1 MSFGLI
7 ELFKSRKATMSLI
20 ILACATT
27 ALFLSKLDGTSYA
40 AVIGT
45 IAVIYN
51 YTQNK
56 SDLAYQANQNNVQVI
71 NNIPERGTP

>member
-1 MSFGLI
+1 MKKFFFYRDVIGPI
-7 ELFKSRKATMSLI
+7 GNKFSLAEI
-20 ILACATT
+20 
-27 ALFLSKLDGTSYA
+27 
-40 AVIGT
+40 IGT